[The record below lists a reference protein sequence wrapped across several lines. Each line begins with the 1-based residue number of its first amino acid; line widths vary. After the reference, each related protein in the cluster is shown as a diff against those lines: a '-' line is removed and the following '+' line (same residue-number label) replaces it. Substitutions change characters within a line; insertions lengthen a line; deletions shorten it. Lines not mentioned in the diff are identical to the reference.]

1 LKGDTPGNADGCE
14 NTGVAGKAIRE
25 VAENKDDGRSKA
37 KDNAPFEAQ
46 GKETQRAQSRRR
58 DIRERVEGSRLEG

>member
-37 KDNAPFEAQ
+37 KDNAPF
-46 GKETQRAQSRRR
+46 R
-58 DIRERVEGSRLEG
+58 GSG